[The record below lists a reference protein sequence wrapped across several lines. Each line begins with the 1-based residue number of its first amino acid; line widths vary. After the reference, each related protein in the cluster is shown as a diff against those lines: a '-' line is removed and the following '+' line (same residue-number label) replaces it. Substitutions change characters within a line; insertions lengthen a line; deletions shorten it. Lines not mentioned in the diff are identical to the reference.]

1 MIHHTRQ
8 TLSPRVVSLATA
20 VPKHRMTQSDI
31 VGMTSAAFD
40 RETSEIDRMIPV
52 FGNAGIETR
61 HFCMP
66 GEWYLAPHG
75 WVERS
80 RLYVEHAVDL
90 LAEVARKCLDEAGCT
105 VEDVDAI
112 VTVSTTGICTPSLD
126 ALVMERLG
134 MRRDTRRL
142 PLFGLGCVGGVIG
155 LSRAAEM
162 AQARPGRRVLLLVV
176 ELCSLTFRYG
186 DQSKSNIVAAAL
198 FGDGAAGLLI
208 NGAGDG
214 PILGDSGEHTWPNSL
229 DVMGWQVEENGLGV
243 LFSRDIP
250 MLVRREFR
258 PVVEAFLACRQLRRQ
273 DLAGFICHPGG
284 AKVMDAL
291 EEALGGASAAMTM
304 ARDVLRE
311 FGNMSAVT
319 VLFVLQRLLGNC
331 KPGRYLMSALGPGF
345 TAGFQLMHVT

>member
-1 MIHHTRQ
+1 LTQYMHRT
-8 TLSPRVVSLATA
+8 TSPRLVSLATA
-20 VPKHRMTQSDI
+20 VPQHRMSQSDI

-40 RETSEIDRMIPV
+40 RESSEIDRMIPV

-80 RLYVEHAVDL
+80 RLYVEHSVDL
-90 LAEVARKCLDEAGCT
+90 LAEVACKCLDDAGCS

-126 ALVMERLG
+126 ALVMERLR
-134 MRRDTRRL
+134 MRRDTHRL
-142 PLFGLGCVGGVIG
+142 PLFGLGCAGGVIG

-176 ELCSLTFRYG
+176 ELCSLTFRFG

-214 PILGDSGEHTWPNSL
+214 PILGDGGEHTWPNSL

-250 MLVRREFR
+250 LLVRREFR
-258 PVVEAFLACRQLRRQ
+258 PVVDAFLACRQLRWQ

-291 EEALGGASAAMTM
+291 EEALGGASATM
-304 ARDVLRE
+304 KTAREVLRD

-319 VLFVLQRLLGNC
+319 VLFVLERLLGNC